1 MNEIE
6 IGIKITPNIYLH
18 VEGEELGTSFESD
31 KIADVTEFKDGA
43 IVTYMEGYEL
53 SNMVSSHYFVTEN
66 AEEIRE
72 AINTSLDYKAA
83 ALKAIGSII
92 GGESR

>member
-6 IGIKITPNIYLH
+6 IGIKVTPNIYLH

-31 KIADVTEFKDGA
+31 KITDVTEFKDGS
-43 IVTYMEGYEL
+43 IITYMEGHDL
-53 SNMVSSHYFVTEN
+53 SDMMPLHYFVREKQ
-66 AEEIRE
+66 EEIRE
-72 AINTSLDYKAA
+72 AINTSLEYKAV